1 MAEERLGPFED
12 LVEGLVQGSGGPE
25 DDGEP
30 ELDQGL
36 QRPLALALGDPD
48 RGKDRRQRA
57 AVMWVRNSSRTRT
70 RSIRT
75 GAERRGAIVPP
86 FARGSMGPQYS
97 KIRQFHAEQF
107 VPPQKLT

>member
-12 LVEGLVQGSGGPE
+12 LVEGLAQGSGGPE

-36 QRPLALALGDPD
+36 QRPLALGDPD

-57 AVMWVRNSSRTRT
+57 AVMWVRNTSMTRT
-70 RSIRT
+70 RSLHT
-75 GAERRGAIVPP
+75 GAERRGVIVLP
-86 FARGSMGPQYS
+86 FTRGSMGPQYS